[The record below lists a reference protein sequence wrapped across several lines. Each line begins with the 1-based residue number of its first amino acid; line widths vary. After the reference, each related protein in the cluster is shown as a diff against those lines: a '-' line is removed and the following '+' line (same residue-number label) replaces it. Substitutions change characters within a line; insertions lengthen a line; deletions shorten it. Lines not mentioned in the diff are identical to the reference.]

1 MKHLLAGSA
10 LAVAMALGG
19 MAQAAVI
26 HNDGATDFT
35 GTYRG
40 VGSFDVNFSGAA
52 GPSAVSFDIFGAR
65 SVDGQGNGYD
75 DLFTVILNGTT
86 VFAGLFN
93 MSGGGSNAVTTN
105 LYGWSWS
112 TMTNPGGLFQGGL
125 TSVSGVMDLLAGA
138 NTLTFSFTSPGP
150 SNGGGNQ
157 GVKDESWA
165 INSLDVSPVPVPA
178 GLPLLAGGLGLLAFL
193 RRKTA

>member
-1 MKHLLAGSA
+1 MKHLLAASA
-10 LAVAMALGG
+10 LAVTMALGG
-19 MAQAAVI
+19 AVQAAVI
-26 HNDGATDFT
+26 HNDGATDFN

-40 VGSFDVNFSGAA
+40 VGSFDVNFAGAA
-52 GPSAVSFDIFGAR
+52 GPSAISFDIFGAR

-75 DLFTVILNGTT
+75 DLFEVMLNGTT

-93 MSGGGSNAVTTN
+93 MSGGGTNAVTTN
-105 LYGWSWS
+105 LYGWTWS
-112 TMTNPGGLFQGGL
+112 TLTNPGGSFQGGL
-125 TSVSGVMDLLAGA
+125 TSVGGVLDLLAGA

-150 SNGGGNQ
+150 LNGGNQ
-157 GVKDESWA
+157 GVGDESWA
-165 INSLDVSPVPVPA
+165 INNLDVSPVPVPA

>member
-1 MKHLLAGSA
+1 MKHLLATSA
-10 LAVAMALGG
+10 LAVTMALGG
-19 MAQAAVI
+19 AVQAAVI
-26 HNDGATDFT
+26 HNDGATDFN

-40 VGSFDVNFSGAA
+40 VGSFDVNFAGAA
-52 GPSAVSFDIFGAR
+52 GPSAISFDIFGAR

-75 DLFTVILNGTT
+75 DLFEVMLNGTT

-93 MSGGGSNAVTTN
+93 MSGGGTNAVTTN
-105 LYGWSWS
+105 LYGWTWS
-112 TMTNPGGLFQGGL
+112 TLTNPGGSFQGGL
-125 TSVSGVMDLLAGA
+125 TSVGGVLDLLAGA

-150 SNGGGNQ
+150 LNGGNQ
-157 GVKDESWA
+157 GVGDESWA
-165 INSLDVSPVPVPA
+165 INNLDVSPVPVPA

>member
-1 MKHLLAGSA
+1 MKHLLATSA
-10 LAVAMALGG
+10 LAVTMALGG
-19 MAQAAVI
+19 AVQAAVI
-26 HNDGATDFT
+26 HNDGATDFN

-40 VGSFDVNFSGAA
+40 VGSFAVNFAGAA
-52 GPSAVSFDIFGAR
+52 GPSAISFDIFGAR

-75 DLFTVILNGTT
+75 DLFEVMLNGTT

-93 MSGGGSNAVTTN
+93 MSGGGTNAVTTN
-105 LYGWSWS
+105 LYGWTWS
-112 TMTNPGGLFQGGL
+112 TLTNPGGSFQGGL
-125 TSVSGVMDLLAGA
+125 TSVGGVLDLLAGA

-150 SNGGGNQ
+150 LNGGNQ
-157 GVKDESWA
+157 GVGDESWA
-165 INSLDVSPVPVPA
+165 INNLDVSPVPVPA

>member
-1 MKHLLAGSA
+1 MKHLIAASA
-10 LAVAMALGG
+10 LVVTMILGG
-19 MAQAAVI
+19 AVQAAVI
-26 HNDGATDFT
+26 HNDGATDFN

-40 VGSFDVNFSGAA
+40 VGSFDVNFAGAA

-75 DLFTVILNGTT
+75 DLFEVMLNGTT

-93 MSGGGSNAVTTN
+93 MSGGGTNAVTTN
-105 LYGWSWS
+105 LYGWTWS
-112 TMTNPGGLFQGGL
+112 TMTNPGGLFQGGM
-125 TSVSGVMDLLAGA
+125 TSVNGVMDLLAGA

-150 SNGGGNQ
+150 SNGGNQ
-157 GVKDESWA
+157 GVGDESWA
-165 INSLDVSPVPVPA
+165 INNLDVSPVPVPA

-193 RRKTA
+193 RRKSA